1 VRCVPTLSDGLADGN
16 RALVSYSQEIEPDE
30 LGPMVNQG
38 SGDEESD
45 PMEFLDRQVWEGKIY
60 SGGWV
65 AGSGGVYD
73 AVEPATGAK
82 LASVGAA
89 TPEDVHTATERA
101 VEAQREW
108 AALTYE
114 RRAAVMRKA
123 GDLFLTYEDE
133 IGDWLVRES
142 GAIRP
147 FAQFQT
153 RSVAAEECWEAAGL
167 ASHPYGELLRSNQER
182 LSMARRLPVG
192 VVGVI
197 APFNVPIVLAIRAI
211 APALALGNAVV
222 CKPDPR
228 TAVCG
233 GVVFARIFEEAGLPD
248 GLFHM
253 LPGGAAIVEEP
264 AIRVIAFTGSTRA
277 GKAVATSAAK
287 HLKRVHL
294 ELGGNS
300 ALIVLDDVDLEQAVS
315 VGAFGSF
322 NHAGQICMA
331 TSRHLVAASIADDYA
346 AVLAEHADRIPVGN
360 PTRSDVGMG
369 PIIDVKQRDNI
380 HRVVTSS
387 VSAGATLAAGGTY
400 EGLFYRPTV
409 LSQVPITAPAYAEEI
424 FGPVAPVVP
433 FSSLDEVVRLA
444 NGTEY
449 GLSLGILSRDVMKA
463 LTLAE
468 RIPSGLV
475 HINDQTVN
483 DEALI
488 PFGGVG
494 DSGTGARHG
503 GAQANLDAFTD
514 TQWVTMRGDLPQ
526 YPF

>member
-1 VRCVPTLSDGLADGN
+1 MAFMDPT
-16 RALVSYSQEIEPDE
+16 
-30 LGPMVNQG
+30 
-38 SGDEESD
+38 
-45 PMEFLDRQVWEGKIY
+45 VWERNIF
-60 SGGWV
+60 SGGWIPGS
-65 AGSGGVYD
+65 AGSYD
-73 AVEPATGAK
+73 AVEPATGNT
-82 LASVGAA
+82 LGSVGAA
-89 TPEDVHTATERA
+89 GVDDVHAAAEQAARA
-101 VEAQREW
+101 QKSW
-108 AALTYE
+108 AAQSYDVRAGVL
-114 RRAAVMRKA
+114 RRAAQ
-123 GDLFLTYEDE
+123 LFVEREDE
-133 IGDWLVRES
+133 IHEWLIRES

-153 RSVAAEECWEAAGL
+153 RGVAAEECWEAAAL
-167 ASHPYGELLRSNQER
+167 ASHPYGQLLHSNQPR
-182 LSMARRLPVG
+182 LSMTRRLPVG

-197 APFNVPIVLAIRAI
+197 APFNAPIILAIRSI
-211 APALALGNAVV
+211 APALALGNAVI

-228 TAVCG
+228 TAISG
-233 GVVFARIFEEAGLPD
+233 GVVFARIFEEAGLPE
-248 GLFHM
+248 GLLHV
-253 LPGGAAIVEEP
+253 LPGGVDVGIALVEDP
-264 AIRVIAFTGSTRA
+264 SVRVIAFTGSTRA
-277 GKAVATSAAK
+277 GRSVAAAAAQ

-331 TSRHLVAASIADDYA
+331 TSRHLVAARVADDYA
-346 AVLAEHADRIPVGN
+346 AALAEHADRLPVGD
-360 PTRSDVGMG
+360 PTRDDVAVG
-369 PIIDVKQRDNI
+369 PIIDVGQRDNI
-380 HRVVTSS
+380 HRLVTAS

-409 LSQVPITAPAYAEEI
+409 LSQVPLSAPAYAEEI

-433 FSSLDEVVRLA
+433 FSSLDEAVALA
-444 NGTEY
+444 GGTEY
-449 GLSLGILSRDVMKA
+449 GLSLGILTRDVMA
-463 LTLAE
+463 GLALAE

-483 DEALI
+483 DEALV

-494 DSGTGARHG
+494 QSGTGSRHG

-514 TQWVTMRGDLPQ
+514 MQWVTLRGDLPR

>member
-1 VRCVPTLSDGLADGN
+1 MT
-16 RALVSYSQEIEPDE
+16 
-30 LGPMVNQG
+30 
-38 SGDEESD
+38 
-45 PMEFLDRQVWEGKIY
+45 FLDRSRWEGKIFTT
-60 SGGWV
+60 GGWV
-65 AGSGGVYD
+65 TGSGGEYD

-82 LASVGAA
+82 LARVGAA
-89 TPEDVHTATERA
+89 TEADVHKAAETAA
-101 VEAQREW
+101 QAQREW
-108 AALTYE
+108 AALPYDQ
-114 RRAAVMRKA
+114 RAAVLRRA
-123 GDLFLTYEDE
+123 GQLFVEHEDE
-133 IGDWLVRES
+133 IHEWLIRES

-147 FAQFQT
+147 FAGFQT
-153 RSVAAEECWEAAGL
+153 RAVAAEECWEAAAL
-167 ASHPYGELLRSNQER
+167 ASHPYGELLRSNQPR
-182 LSMARRLPVG
+182 LSMARRLPAG

-197 APFNVPIVLAIRAI
+197 APFNAPIILAIRAI

-233 GVVFARIFEEAGLPD
+233 GVVFARIFEEAGLPP

-253 LPGGAAIVEEP
+253 LPGGAEVGAAVVDDP
-264 AIRVIAFTGSTRA
+264 QIRVIAFTGSTRA
-277 GKAVATSAAK
+277 GKIIAAAAAQR
-287 HLKRVHL
+287 LKRVHL

-300 ALIVLDDVDLEQAVS
+300 ALIVLDDVDLEKAVS

-331 TSRHLVAASIADDYA
+331 TSRHLVSDTIAADYA
-346 AVLAEHADRIPVGN
+346 TALAEHAERLPVGD
-360 PTRSDVGMG
+360 PTRDDVAMG
-369 PIIDVKQRDNI
+369 PIIDERQRDNV
-380 HRVVTSS
+380 HRVVTES
-387 VSAGATLAAGGTY
+387 VDAGARLRAGGTY

-409 LSQVPITAPAYAEEI
+409 LSDVPLTAPAYAQEI
-424 FGPVAPVVP
+424 FGPVAPVVA
-433 FSSLDEVVRLA
+433 FSGLDEAVALA

-449 GLSLGILSRDVMKA
+449 GLSLGILTRDVMKGLA
-463 LTLAE
+463 LAE

-494 DSGTGARHG
+494 ESGTGSRHG
-503 GAQANLDAFTD
+503 GTQANLDAFTEV
-514 TQWVTMRGDLPQ
+514 QWVTVRGDLPQ

>member
-1 VRCVPTLSDGLADGN
+1 M
-16 RALVSYSQEIEPDE
+16 E
-30 LGPMVNQG
+30 LLNPA
-38 SGDEESD
+38 
-45 PMEFLDRQVWEGKIY
+45 VWQGKIY

-65 AGSGGVYD
+65 DGAGGSYD
-73 AVEPATGAK
+73 AVEPATGAT
-82 LASVGAA
+82 LGTVGAA
-89 TPEDVHTATERA
+89 SADDVHAAAEQA
-101 VEAQREW
+101 AGAQRSW
-108 AALTYE
+108 AAQTYDVRAGVL
-114 RRAAVMRKA
+114 RRAAQ
-123 GDLFLTYEDE
+123 LFLDREDE

-153 RSVAAEECWEAAGL
+153 RAVAAEECWEAAAL
-167 ASHPYGELLRSNQER
+167 ASHPYGELLHSNQPR

-197 APFNVPIVLAIRAI
+197 APFNAPIILAIRAV
-211 APALALGNAVV
+211 APALALGNAVI

-228 TAVCG
+228 TAVSG
-233 GVVFARIFEEAGLPD
+233 GVVLARIFEEAGLPT

-253 LPGGAAIVEEP
+253 LPGGADVGTALVEHP
-264 AIRVIAFTGSTRA
+264 LVRVIAFTGSTRA
-277 GKAVATSAAK
+277 GKAVAAAAAQ

-300 ALIVLDDVDLEQAVS
+300 ALIVLDDVDVEQAVS

-331 TSRHLVAASIADDYA
+331 TSRHLVAAGIADDYA
-346 AVLAEHADRIPVGN
+346 TALAEHADRLPVGD
-360 PTRSDVGMG
+360 PTRADVAMG
-369 PIIDVKQRDNI
+369 PIIDARQRDKI
-380 HRVVTSS
+380 HRMVTAS

-400 EGLFYRPTV
+400 DGLFYRPTV
-409 LSQVPITAPAYAEEI
+409 LSQVPLSAPAYAEEI

-433 FSSLDEVVRLA
+433 FSSLDEAAALA
-444 NGTEY
+444 GGTEY
-449 GLSLGILSRDVMKA
+449 GLSLGILTRDVMA
-463 LTLAE
+463 GLALAE

-494 DSGTGARHG
+494 QSGTGSRHG

-514 TQWVTMRGDLPQ
+514 VQWVTMRGDLPR